1 MRETDEQYSDE
12 DKVTIQNLAKS
23 LWEMAR
29 RASAIA
35 ITTHIESDGD
45 GMVAAFA
52 LQHLLQLDGLKATI
66 VTDGEDL
73 SLYSFLQQE
82 PQVQSYKAGDSA
94 DLVIVLDCNSYDR
107 LGQRAELVSTARQVA
122 VIDHHVI
129 EHNPIRADL
138 EYIDTKYASVGAL
151 LYDAFESKLH
161 DLSAE
166 EQSHFAECVYVT
178 LLNDTNNYTNA
189 NTDARVFALSAKLVE
204 HGARPYQLYMA
215 YMQNNS
221 AGEMRYIGGT
231 LATIELH
238 HQDEILFMH
247 SDLALKESCKVD
259 PALFRKATRYV
270 QGVRGLKALVYF
282 REDEPGLWK
291 LSLRSLNLN
300 VQEIAS
306 RYGGGGHRQASGC
319 TMQGTL
325 SEIKQ
330 KILGDLTKAM
340 NPQ

>member
-1 MRETDEQYSDE
+1 MTDEDN
-12 DKVTIQNLAKS
+12 VNIQTLAKDI
-23 LWEMAR
+23 WELAR
-29 RASAIA
+29 PATTIA
-35 ITTHIESDGD
+35 ITTHVESDGD

-52 LQHLLQLDGLKATI
+52 LQHLMQLEGFEATI
-66 VTDGEDL
+66 VTDDEDL
-73 SLYSFLQQE
+73 SLYSFLGHE
-82 PQVQSYKAGDSA
+82 PSVIGYKASA
-94 DLVIVLDCNSYDR
+94 TTDLVVVLDCNSYDR
-107 LGQRAELVSTARQVA
+107 LGQRAELVSSAAKVV

-129 EHNPIRADL
+129 EHNPIKADL
-138 EYIDTKYASVGAL
+138 AYIDTKYASVGAL
-151 LYDAFESKLH
+151 LYAVFESQLQA
-161 DLSAE
+161 LSLE
-166 EQSHFAECVYVT
+166 EQSYFAECVYVT
-178 LLNDTNNYTNA
+178 LLNDTNNFTNA
-189 NTDARVFALSAKLVE
+189 NTDAGVFELAAKLVK
-204 HGARPYQLYMA
+204 HGAKPYQLYMA

-238 HQDEILFMH
+238 HNEEILFMH

-291 LSLRSLNLN
+291 LSLRSLALN

-319 TMQGTL
+319 TMQGSL
-325 SEIKQ
+325 SEIK
-330 KILGDLTKAM
+330 KRILDDLKQAMKA
-340 NPQ
+340 Q